1 MSLQS
6 YFNKIAPLNDTML
19 QINRLCN
26 DENSSIVDLS
36 RLIAKD
42 PVLTAKI
49 LKLANSPLYNF
60 KNVSTTNNAIALF
73 GMTTIK
79 GIILKIVLSDNHMN
93 NISPYNITEDDYL
106 SLSHLQQSIA
116 KSVSRDK
123 NISSLIEKDLILCA
137 FLMDIGKLIASYIM
151 IDKKVDKDFSN
162 ELIEVS
168 NYDELEILEQKYLKT
183 NSISLTLKLLEH
195 WKIEVDIQ
203 NILKSY
209 IENKNIDTVI
219 ILKNIVNTYNVLTI
233 KKHVQK

>member
-19 QINRLCN
+19 QINRVCN

-60 KNVSTTNNAIALF
+60 KNVSTTNHAIALF

-79 GIILKIVLSDNHMN
+79 GIILKMVLNDNHMN

-183 NSISLTLKLLEH
+183 TSIFLTLKLLEH

-203 NILKSY
+203 NMLKSY

-219 ILKNIVNTYNVLTI
+219 ILKNIINTYNVLTI
-233 KKHVQK
+233 KKHEQK